1 MKKIIAAL
9 LTAAAFLLSSCSQ
22 MATAN
27 GREYNT
33 TVTTLLG
40 FEDITDEK
48 LPKLAD
54 ELKRFYRLDHLGL
67 GNNTLTD
74 ISPLA
79 ELSGGPK
86 ITHLWLCNNKITDIS
101 PLEGLTEVTLLAL
114 NDNEITDVSPLTKL
128 DKLTHLNLSGNLIS
142 DISPLAEIKSLKYLL
157 ILDTAVSEEALE
169 QLQQQLPDC
178 QINIISKTIY
188 PKPDASDT
196 TSE

>member
-101 PLEGLTEVTLLAL
+101 PLEGLTEITLLVL
-114 NDNEITDVSPLTKL
+114 NDNEITDV
-128 DKLTHLNLSGNLIS
+128 
-142 DISPLAEIKSLKYLL
+142 SPLAEIKSLKYLL
-157 ILDTAVSEEALE
+157 ILDTAVSEETLE

-178 QINIISKTIY
+178 QINIIPKTIY